1 MRLDLTTWPAIEA
14 YLGERDA
21 ILIPIGSVEQHGP
34 TGAMGTDALCAE
46 AIARGVGERAGLLVA
61 PTLSLGMALHHMA
74 FPGTIALKPSTLIAL
89 LNDVVLS
96 LARHGF
102 RRFLFINGHGG
113 NEATCRAAFPELYDA
128 AARAGLD
135 GLRCQFRNWWDAPGV
150 RAAARKLFG
159 AAEGQHATASE
170 ISVILHLFGDAAP
183 APAPPGGLDPAIAPA
198 GPIFGAAD
206 FRKRHPDGRMGSNPG
221 LATAQAGAQLF
232 EMAVDGLAQEA
243 RAALDHD

>member
-1 MRLDLTTWPAIEA
+1 MRLDLTTWPAVEA
-14 YLGERDA
+14 YLKDQDA

-34 TGAMGTDALCAE
+34 TGALGTDALCAE
-46 AIARGVGERAGLLVA
+46 AIARGAGEKAGLLVA

-89 LNDVVLS
+89 LGDVVLS

-113 NEATCRAAFPELYDA
+113 NEATCRAAFPEIYDA
-128 AARAGLD
+128 AARDGME

-150 RAAARKLFG
+150 RAEARRLFG
-159 AAEGQHATASE
+159 AADGQHATASE
-170 ISVILHLFGDAAP
+170 ISVIRHLFGESAP
-183 APAPPGGLDPAIAPA
+183 EPAPPGGFDPGIAPV

-206 FRKRHPDGRMGSNPG
+206 FRRRHPDGRMGSNPG
-221 LATAQAGAQLF
+221 LATAEAGAALF
-232 EMAVDGLAQEA
+232 EMAVDGLAKDA
-243 RAALDHD
+243 LAALGAA